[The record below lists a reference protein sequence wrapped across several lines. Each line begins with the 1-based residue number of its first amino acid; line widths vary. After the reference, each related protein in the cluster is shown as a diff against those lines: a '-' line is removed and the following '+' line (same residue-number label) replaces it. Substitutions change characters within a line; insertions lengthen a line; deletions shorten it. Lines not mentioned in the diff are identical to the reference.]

1 MAGMKI
7 SLDSAMRA
15 RDVSEPRAADE
26 AAAEEAEAAIVAGR
40 AAHGTRSVL
49 SGSKAVSTADPAST
63 LAAQAHEDGPVSTDG
78 GPERR
83 AADRGRRR
91 RTSARPAPRP

>member
-1 MAGMKI
+1 MAAMKI

-26 AAAEEAEAAIVAGR
+26 AAAEQAEAAIVAGR
-40 AAHGTRSVL
+40 PGQGARPVPIGRKAGT
-49 SGSKAVSTADPAST
+49 TADPEST
-63 LAAQAHEDGPVSTDG
+63 LAARARAEEPVSGDG

-83 AADRGRRR
+83 AVGRGRRR
-91 RTSARPAPRP
+91 RAQGRSAARP